1 MADAMVAVTVEGVQ
15 VDTAG
20 ERTVLRSEACGKYS
34 TRAGKHYVRYED
46 ASLHQEE
53 TVPTVLKFSSD
64 GLTLIRR
71 GAVDMQLDFRLGEK
85 TRSVYRTPYG
95 NFDLLVETKKL
106 DIYFKDGQG
115 TVQAEYALHLNDT
128 LQSHNT
134 LNVTIKDSIAPGAK

>member
-20 ERTVLRSEACGKYS
+20 EKTVLKSAARGKYS
-34 TRAGKHYVRYED
+34 ARAGKHYVRYED
-46 ASLHQEE
+46 ASLHDKV
-53 TVPTVLKFSSD
+53 VPTVLKFSGE

-71 GAVDMQLDFRLGEK
+71 GAVDMQLEFRLGER

-95 NFDLLVETKKL
+95 NFDLLVETQKL

-115 TVQAEYALHLNDT
+115 TVQAEYELYLNDA
-128 LQSHNT
+128 LQGYNT
-134 LNVTIKDSIAPGAK
+134 LNVVIDKIN

>member
-20 ERTVLRSEACGKYS
+20 EKTVLKSAARGKYS
-34 TRAGKHYVRYED
+34 ARAGKHYVRYED
-46 ASLHQEE
+46 ASLHDKEA
-53 TVPTVLKFSSD
+53 VPTVLKFSTE

-71 GAVDMQLDFRLGEK
+71 GAVDMQLEFRLGER

-95 NFDLLVETKKL
+95 NFDLLVETQKL

-115 TVQAEYALHLNDT
+115 TLQAEYELYLNDA
-128 LQSHNT
+128 LQGHNT
-134 LNVTIKDSIAPGAK
+134 LNVVIDKIN

>member
-20 ERTVLRSEACGKYS
+20 EKTVLKSKANGRYAA
-34 TRAGKHYVRYED
+34 RAGKHYVRYED
-46 ASLHQEE
+46 ASLHDKE
-53 TVPTVLKFSSD
+53 TVPTVLKISRE

-71 GAVDMQLDFRLGEK
+71 GAVDMQLEFRLGEK

-95 NFDLLVETKKL
+95 NFDLLVETKRL
-106 DIYFKDGQG
+106 DIYFNDGEG
-115 TVQAEYALHLNDT
+115 KVWAEYDLFLNEN

-134 LNVTIKDSIAPGAK
+134 LNVVVSAEQANN

>member
-20 ERTVLRSEACGKYS
+20 EKTVLKSAARGKYS
-34 TRAGKHYVRYED
+34 ARAGKHYVRYED
-46 ASLHQEE
+46 ASLHDKEA
-53 TVPTVLKFSSD
+53 VPTVLKMSCD

-71 GAVDMQLDFRLGEK
+71 GAVDMQLEFRLGEK

-95 NFDLLVETKKL
+95 NFDLLVETHKL
-106 DIYFKDGQG
+106 DIYFQDGEG
-115 TVQAEYALHLNDT
+115 KVMAEYDLFLNEN

-134 LNVTIKDSIAPGAK
+134 LNVVVSAEQANN

>member
-20 ERTVLRSEACGKYS
+20 EKTVLKSAARGKYS
-34 TRAGKHYVRYED
+34 ARAGKHYVRYED
-46 ASLHQEE
+46 ASLHDKEA
-53 TVPTVLKFSSD
+53 VPTVLKFSSD

-71 GAVDMQLDFRLGEK
+71 GAVDMQLEFRLGEK

-95 NFDLLVETKKL
+95 NFDLLVETHKL
-106 DIYFKDGQG
+106 DIYFQDGEG
-115 TVQAEYALHLNDT
+115 KVMAEYDLFLNES

-134 LNVTIKDSIAPGAK
+134 LNVVVSAEQANN

>member
-20 ERTVLRSEACGKYS
+20 EKTVLKSAARGKYS
-34 TRAGKHYVRYED
+34 ARAGKHYVRYKD
-46 ASLHQEE
+46 ASLHDKV
-53 TVPTVLKFSSD
+53 VPTVLKFSGE

-71 GAVDMQLDFRLGEK
+71 GAVDMQLEFRLGER

-95 NFDLLVETKKL
+95 NFDLLVETQKL

-115 TVQAEYALHLNDT
+115 TVQAEYELYLNDA
-128 LQSHNT
+128 LQGHNT
-134 LNVTIKDSIAPGAK
+134 LNVVIDKIN

>member
-20 ERTVLRSEACGKYS
+20 EKTVLKSAARGKYS
-34 TRAGKHYVRYED
+34 ARAGKHYVRYED
-46 ASLHQEE
+46 ASLHDKV
-53 TVPTVLKFSSD
+53 VPTVLKFSGE

-71 GAVDMQLDFRLGEK
+71 GAVDMQLEFRLGER

-95 NFDLLVETKKL
+95 NFDLLVETQKL

-115 TVQAEYALHLNDT
+115 TLQAEYELYLNDA
-128 LQSHNT
+128 LQGHNT
-134 LNVTIKDSIAPGAK
+134 LNVVIDKIN

>member
-20 ERTVLRSEACGKYS
+20 EKTVLKSKAQGRYAV
-34 TRAGKHYVRYED
+34 RAGKHYVRYED
-46 ASLHQEE
+46 TSLHDKEA
-53 TVPTVLKFSSD
+53 VPTVLKMSRES
-64 GLTLIRR
+64 LTLIRR
-71 GAVDMQLDFRLGEK
+71 GAVDMQLEFRLGEK

-106 DIYFKDGQG
+106 DIYFQDGQG
-115 TVQAEYALHLNDT
+115 RVMAEYDLFLNEN

-134 LNVTIKDSIAPGAK
+134 LNVEINAE

>member
-20 ERTVLRSEACGKYS
+20 EKTVLKSEARGKYS
-34 TRAGKHYVRYED
+34 ARAGKHYVRYED
-46 ASLHQEE
+46 ASLHDKV
-53 TVPTVLKFSSD
+53 VPTVLKFSGE

-71 GAVDMQLDFRLGEK
+71 GAVDMQLEFRLGER

-95 NFDLLVETKKL
+95 NFDLLVETQKL

-115 TVQAEYALHLNDT
+115 TVQAEYELYLNDA
-128 LQSHNT
+128 LQGHNT
-134 LNVTIKDSIAPGAK
+134 LNVVIDKIN

>member
-1 MADAMVAVTVEGVQ
+1 MAEAMVAVTVKGVQ

-20 ERTVLRSEACGKYS
+20 ERTVLKSAARGKVAARS
-34 TRAGKHYVRYED
+34 GKHYVRYED
-46 ASLHQEE
+46 TSLHGGEA
-53 TVPTVLKFSSD
+53 VPTVLKISRD

-106 DIYFKDGQG
+106 DIYFQDGQG
-115 TVQAEYALHLNDT
+115 RVMAEYDLFLNEN

-134 LNVTIKDSIAPGAK
+134 LNVVISADSANN

>member
-20 ERTVLRSEACGKYS
+20 EKTVLKSAARGKYS
-34 TRAGKHYVRYED
+34 ARAGKHYVRYED
-46 ASLHQEE
+46 ASLHDKV
-53 TVPTVLKFSSD
+53 VPTVLKFSGE

-71 GAVDMQLDFRLGEK
+71 GAVDMQLEFRLGER

-95 NFDLLVETKKL
+95 NFDLLVETQKL

-115 TVQAEYALHLNDT
+115 TVQAE
-128 LQSHNT
+128 
-134 LNVTIKDSIAPGAK
+134 

>member
-20 ERTVLRSEACGKYS
+20 EKTVLKSAARGKYS
-34 TRAGKHYVRYED
+34 ARAGKHYVRYED
-46 ASLHQEE
+46 ASLHDKV
-53 TVPTVLKFSSD
+53 VPTVLKFSGE

-71 GAVDMQLDFRLGEK
+71 GAVDMQLEFRLGER

-95 NFDLLVETKKL
+95 NFDLLVETQKL

-115 TVQAEYALHLNDT
+115 TLQVEYELYLNDA
-128 LQSHNT
+128 LQGHNT
-134 LNVTIKDSIAPGAK
+134 LNVVIDKIN

>member
-20 ERTVLRSEACGKYS
+20 EKTVLKSKANGKYAA
-34 TRAGKHYVRYED
+34 RAGKHYVRYED
-46 ASLHQEE
+46 ASLHDKV
-53 TVPTVLKFSSD
+53 VPTVLKFSGE

-71 GAVDMQLDFRLGEK
+71 GAVDMQLEFRLGER

-95 NFDLLVETKKL
+95 NFDLLVETQKL

-115 TVQAEYALHLNDT
+115 TVQAEYELYLNDA
-128 LQSHNT
+128 LQGHNT
-134 LNVTIKDSIAPGAK
+134 LNVVIDKIN

>member
-20 ERTVLRSEACGKYS
+20 EKTVLKSAARGKYS
-34 TRAGKHYVRYED
+34 ARAGKHYVRYED
-46 ASLHQEE
+46 ASLHDKEA
-53 TVPTVLKFSSD
+53 VPTVLKFSTE

-71 GAVDMQLDFRLGEK
+71 GAVDMQLEFRLGER

-95 NFDLLVETKKL
+95 NFDLLVETQKL

-115 TVQAEYALHLNDT
+115 TVQAEYDLFLNDA
-128 LQSHNT
+128 LQGHNT
-134 LNVTIKDSIAPGAK
+134 LNVVIDEIN

>member
-20 ERTVLRSEACGKYS
+20 EKIVLKSAARGKYS
-34 TRAGKHYVRYED
+34 ARAGKHYVRYED
-46 ASLHQEE
+46 ASLHDKV
-53 TVPTVLKFSSD
+53 VPTVLKFSGE

-71 GAVDMQLDFRLGEK
+71 GAVDMQLEFRLGER

-95 NFDLLVETKKL
+95 NFDLLVETQKL

-115 TVQAEYALHLNDT
+115 TVQAEYELYLNDA
-128 LQSHNT
+128 LQGHNT
-134 LNVTIKDSIAPGAK
+134 LNVVIDKIN

>member
-20 ERTVLRSEACGKYS
+20 EKTVLKSAVRGKYS
-34 TRAGKHYVRYED
+34 ARAGKHYVRYED
-46 ASLHQEE
+46 ASLHDKV
-53 TVPTVLKFSSD
+53 VPTVLKFSGE

-71 GAVDMQLDFRLGEK
+71 GAVDMQLEFRLGER

-95 NFDLLVETKKL
+95 NFDLLVETQKL

-115 TVQAEYALHLNDT
+115 TVQAEYELYLNDA
-128 LQSHNT
+128 LQGHNT
-134 LNVTIKDSIAPGAK
+134 LNVVIDKIN

>member
-20 ERTVLRSEACGKYS
+20 EKTVLKSAARGKYS
-34 TRAGKHYVRYED
+34 ARAGKHYVRYED
-46 ASLHQEE
+46 ASLHDKEA
-53 TVPTVLKFSSD
+53 VPTVLKMSRD

-71 GAVDMQLDFRLGEK
+71 GAVDMQLEFRLGEK

-95 NFDLLVETKKL
+95 NFDLLVETHKL
-106 DIYFKDGQG
+106 DIYFQDGEG
-115 TVQAEYALHLNDT
+115 KVMAEYDLFLNEN

-134 LNVTIKDSIAPGAK
+134 LIVVVSAEQANN

>member
-20 ERTVLRSEACGKYS
+20 EKTVLKSAARGKYS
-34 TRAGKHYVRYED
+34 ARAGKHSVRYED
-46 ASLHQEE
+46 ASVHDEV
-53 TVPTVLKFSSD
+53 VPTVLKFSGE

-71 GAVDMQLDFRLGEK
+71 GAVDMQLEFRLGER

-95 NFDLLVETKKL
+95 NFDLLVETQKL

-115 TVQAEYALHLNDT
+115 TVQAEYELYLNDA
-128 LQSHNT
+128 LQGHNT
-134 LNVTIKDSIAPGAK
+134 LNVVIDKIN

>member
-20 ERTVLRSEACGKYS
+20 EKTVLKSKANGKI
-34 TRAGKHYVRYED
+34 TARAGKHYVRYED
-46 ASLHQEE
+46 ASLHDKEA
-53 TVPTVLKFSSD
+53 VPTVLKMSCD

-71 GAVDMQLDFRLGEK
+71 EAVDMQLEFRLGEK

-95 NFDLLVETKKL
+95 NFDLLVETHKL

-115 TVQAEYALHLNDT
+115 TVQAEYDLFLNDA
-128 LQSHNT
+128 LQGHNT
-134 LNVTIKDSIAPGAK
+134 LNVVIDKIN